1 MKLQKLTLTN
11 FQGIR
16 SAEYSFG
23 DSVSIYGDNATG
35 KTTVF
40 NAYTWLLFGR
50 ASVDIKD
57 FTPKTRIQG
66 GEMHNAEHSAE
77 AEFSD
82 AGRVFTL
89 KKSFHEV
96 YKKKKGSPTSEFS
109 GHTIDYYV
117 NGVPYKEKDYKSEI
131 ERLFGSDVQLKI
143 LTMPFY
149 FAESLNWEER
159 RKILF
164 EVCGDIPDEE
174 ILSDEHFDELRQVL
188 EEKGIST
195 DEYRKI
201 AASRKKDINTK
212 LEVIPERIDEQMR
225 TVKNS
230 EKIDITS
237 CNAEIAEIDKQI
249 MQFEKEKYNAAK
261 GDNGA
266 VKYFNELESLTK
278 RRNEIQAKYNEM
290 LDKAKS
296 GLRKQV
302 GDMNKHLYE
311 LESALDRI
319 QSDSRTLE
327 AKRTQMIV
335 ERDKL
340 YKRAAQVKSRA
351 FDENDKIC
359 PFCGRE
365 LPEDRIAE
373 MIKEFNVRKSREL
386 EEISCL
392 GKKNCSKSA
401 IEAVEASIAENNNK
415 ISDVNDKISDINKKI
430 KQAKETDIHI
440 DEPIELSVIKQ
451 SIEELEQR
459 KNAYMKE
466 SAETSAVY
474 DEKIKGLREQRD
486 AVNAKI
492 ATAAI
497 INNSKKRIEELE
509 TEENELAKAFE
520 REEKLLY
527 QCDNFTREKVKRI
540 TDNINKKFKK
550 VRFGLFSEQINGG
563 LKNDCAVMIPCE
575 DGRLVPFSAANNAAR
590 INAGIEL
597 IDIFGEHWGIHM
609 PLFIDN
615 AESVTHIANT
625 DTQLIR
631 LVVSE
636 KDKKLRIEE
645 E

>member
-261 GDNGA
+261 GDDGA

-278 RRNEIQAKYNEM
+278 RRNEIQSKYNEM

-296 GLRKQV
+296 GLRKQI
-302 GDMNKHLYE
+302 GDMSKHLYE
-311 LESALDRI
+311 LESTLDRI
-319 QSDSRTLE
+319 RSDSGTLE
-327 AKRTQMIV
+327 VKRTQMIA

-340 YKRAAQVKSRA
+340 YKRAVQVKSRA

-451 SIEELEQR
+451 SIEELEQH

-466 SAETSAVY
+466 SAELSVVY
-474 DEKIKGLREQRD
+474 DEKIKILREQRD
-486 AVNAKI
+486 TVNSKI
-492 ATAAI
+492 AKAAI
-497 INNSKKRIEELE
+497 INNAKKRIEDLE
-509 TEENELAKAFE
+509 AEEKELAKAFE

-550 VRFGLFSEQINGG
+550 VRFRLFSEQINGG